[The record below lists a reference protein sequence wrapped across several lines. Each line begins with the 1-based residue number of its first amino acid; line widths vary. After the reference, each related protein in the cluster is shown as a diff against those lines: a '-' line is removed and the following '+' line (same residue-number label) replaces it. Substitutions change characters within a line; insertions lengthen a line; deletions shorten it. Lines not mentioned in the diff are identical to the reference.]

1 MTHYRLQVGDDEYSL
16 LVNLKRL
23 YELQLKKNVSN
34 DGLFEDMA
42 SILRDIKDLDNEA
55 CESSLKLLAVPFFLG
70 ILFVILSILFQVVAF
85 LLLNMYLHV
94 AWCLESINGENPS
107 EPSVTSLL
115 SKRTT
120 LFEQLEYFADILSKV
135 QKKGR
140 SDSVLSYRVS
150 LFWMKQFNE
159 VVQCF
164 SL

>member
-1 MTHYRLQVGDDEYSL
+1 MIHCGLQVGDDEYSL

-34 DGLFEDMA
+34 DSLFEDMA
-42 SILRDIKDLDNEA
+42 SILRDIRDLDSEA
-55 CESSLKLLAVPFFLG
+55 CAGSSFTLLARSFG
-70 ILFVILSILFQVVAF
+70 ILIVIISVPFQVVAF

-94 AWCLESINGENPS
+94 AWFLESINGENPS

-115 SKRTT
+115 SKRNT
-120 LFEQLEYFADILSKV
+120 LFEQLEYFADAMSKV

-140 SDSVLSYRVS
+140 SESMLSYRVS
-150 LFWMKQFNE
+150 LSMTKHFCI
-159 VVQCF
+159 VVQC